1 MKGGDGVTDFDAVYQ
16 RYFKDVYKYMLVI
29 SRNEW
34 VAEEVTQ
41 ESFFKALNKLDD
53 FDGRSSLYAW
63 LCQIAKN
70 TYIDYCRK
78 QKKLVSDE
86 ALEEAY
92 YTDELEQMLQDKETA
107 AEIYR
112 AMHDLEEPYK
122 EVFLLRIFGELPFAQ
137 IAALFHKTESWARET
152 YHRARLKIKEGM
164 P

>member
-1 MKGGDGVTDFDAVYQ
+1 MSDFDAVYQ
-16 RYFKDVYKYMLVI
+16 RYFKDVYRYILVL

-41 ESFFKALNKLDD
+41 ESFFKALNKLDQ
-53 FDGRSSLYAW
+53 FDGRGSLYAW

-70 TYIDYCRK
+70 TYYDYCRK
-78 QKKLVSDE
+78 EKRLVSDE
-86 ALEEAY
+86 ALSEAY
-92 YTDELEQMLQDKETA
+92 YTDELEEMLQDRETA
-107 AEIYR
+107 GEIYR

-122 EVFLLRIFGELPFAQ
+122 EVFLLRLFGELSFRQ
-137 IAALFHKTESWARET
+137 IAALFHKTEGWARVT

>member
-122 EVFLLRIFGELPFAQ
+122 
-137 IAALFHKTESWARET
+137 
-152 YHRARLKIKEGM
+152 
-164 P
+164 

>member
-34 VAEEVTQ
+34 VAEEVAQ

-122 EVFLLRIFGELPFAQ
+122 EVFFLRLFGELPFAQ
-137 IAALFHKTESWARET
+137 IAALFHKTDSWARVT

>member
-53 FDGRSSLYAW
+53 FDGCSSLYAW

-122 EVFLLRIFGELPFAQ
+122 EVFFLRLFGELPFAQ
-137 IAALFHKTESWARET
+137 IAALFHKTDSWARVT

>member
-1 MKGGDGVTDFDAVYQ
+1 MTDFDAVYQ
-16 RYFKDVYKYMLVI
+16 RYFKDVYKYILVL
-29 SRNEW
+29 SKNEW

-41 ESFFKALNKLDD
+41 ESFFKALNKLDR

-63 LCQIAKN
+63 LCHIAKN

-78 QKKLVSDE
+78 EKRLVSDE

-92 YTDELEQMLQDKETA
+92 YTDELEQMLQDKESA

-122 EVFLLRIFGELPFAQ
+122 EVFLLRLFGELPFTQ
-137 IAALFHKTESWARET
+137 IGALFHKTESWARVT
-152 YHRARLKIKEGM
+152 YHRARRKIKEAM

>member
-1 MKGGDGVTDFDAVYQ
+1 MTDFDAVYQ
-16 RYFKDVYKYMLVI
+16 RYFKDVYKYILVL
-29 SRNEW
+29 SKNEW

-41 ESFFKALNKLDD
+41 ESFFKALNKLDR

-78 QKKLVSDE
+78 EKRQVSDE

-92 YTDELEQMLQDKETA
+92 YTDELEQMLQDKESA

-122 EVFLLRIFGELPFAQ
+122 EVFLLRLFGELPFTQ
-137 IAALFHKTESWARET
+137 IGALFHKTESWARVT
-152 YHRARLKIKEGM
+152 YHRARQKIRNEM
-164 P
+164 EETV